1 MEEKVLEILKS
12 VLELDQIE
20 KNIASS
26 NCEKWDSMAQLNIS
40 VELEA
45 EFGVSLEPE
54 DIAALA
60 SYEDILKI
68 LKEKGA
74 SDL

>member
-12 VLELDQIE
+12 VLEMDMVE
-20 KNIASS
+20 KTISSS

-54 DIAALA
+54 EIAAMA
-60 SYEDILKI
+60 SYEDIIRVLKG
-68 LKEKGA
+68 KGVNA
-74 SDL
+74 

>member
-20 KNIASS
+20 KSIASS

-60 SYEDILKI
+60 SYEDILRI
-68 LKEKGA
+68 LKEKGV
-74 SDL
+74 SD

>member
-12 VLELDQIE
+12 VLEIDMVE
-20 KNIASS
+20 KTISSS
-26 NCEKWDSMAQLNIS
+26 NCEEWDSMAQLNIS

-54 DIAALA
+54 EIAAMA
-60 SYEDILKI
+60 SYEDIIRI
-68 LKEKGA
+68 LKGKGVTA
-74 SDL
+74 

>member
-1 MEEKVLEILKS
+1 MEEKVLEILKN
-12 VLELDQIE
+12 VLELDQID
-20 KNIASS
+20 KSFASS
-26 NCEKWDSMAQLNIS
+26 NCDKWDSMAQLNIS

-60 SYEDILKI
+60 SYENIVRI
-68 LKEKGA
+68 LKEKGIT
-74 SDL
+74 D

>member
-1 MEEKVLEILKS
+1 MKETVLEILKS
-12 VLELDQIE
+12 VLEMDIVE
-20 KNIASS
+20 ETISSS

-54 DIAALA
+54 EIAAMA
-60 SYEDILKI
+60 SYEDIIRI
-68 LKEKGA
+68 LKEKGVTA
-74 SDL
+74 